1 MACKRVVLAMSKS
14 LFTALLV
21 AATTSLVSAA
31 PADKES
37 TERVSYNTGES
48 DAGWIELAD
57 PTPANHGRTFV
68 VLDDN
73 TKPLVRL
80 RLAANA
86 GKPLIHTVRVDY
98 KDGSSRVIRVE
109 KRLAKKPELLDLRGP
124 RKIHCITVVS
134 EGNAKAKY
142 TLHGE
147 PPPQAVARR

>member
-1 MACKRVVLAMSKS
+1 MPKS

-21 AATTSLVSAA
+21 AASTSLVSAA

-37 TERVSYNTGES
+37 TERVSYKATGES
-48 DAGWIELAD
+48 AAGWIELAD

-73 TKPLVRL
+73 TRPLVRL

-86 GKPLIHTVRVDY
+86 GAPLIQTVRVDY
-98 KDGSSRVIRVE
+98 KDGTSRVIKVG
-109 KRLAKKPELLDLRGP
+109 KRLAKKPALLDLRGA

-134 EGNAKAKY
+134 SGTAKAKY

-147 PPPQAVARR
+147 PSPQVAGR